1 MLYFLRMNGV
11 KRARNSSELGPQK
24 HDDRKKEVSQ
34 NANWWLVSRVEVKEK
49 APDEIQ
55 NDSKR
60 KKTKVCTFVSI
71 SSGHYLSNTLPCIY
85 R

>member
-1 MLYFLRMNGV
+1 MVSR
-11 KRARNSSELGPQK
+11 EPETPQSWALK
-24 HDDRKKEVSQ
+24 SMMTERKKFSQ